1 MDKSCLSVQ
10 SAELSEF
17 RAPFF
22 QRCTFGGRASL
33 PGAMCCTCS
42 VGEGPMT
49 TPPCARRGPCPIY
62 VRDAWIAPGSEHL
75 KQLSLVCT
83 AILKRQA
90 EALTSVPPGKSSM
103 CEKKKTSK
111 SSGSCSACVNTHAT
125 AFRCGP
131 PPSAEFSRPSPKLGR
146 RRSLNPPAHWPMVP

>member
-1 MDKSCLSVQ
+1 MQSCLNS
-10 SAELSEF
+10 ELLFF
-17 RAPFF
+17 RGARLAVVRLC
-22 QRCTFGGRASL
+22 QVLCVARAR
-33 PGAMCCTCS
+33 S
-42 VGEGPMT
+42 VGVQQT

-90 EALTSVPPGKSSM
+90 EALTSLPPGKSSM